1 MVEAVSTMAL
11 DSTESSSAP
20 APGTAPTKPP
30 DQAKPVSDRLYNA
43 DLAPPSTRRWKTYSI
58 FALWMNDV
66 HNIGNYTF
74 AAGLFALGLGALPA
88 FFALLLGI
96 LVVFWGMNLMGRMG
110 QKTGVPFPVMS
121 RISFGVHGAQ
131 IPALLRAIIAIAWYG
146 IQTYLA
152 SLAVMVLALRIA
164 PSLQPWTQ
172 DSILGLSSLGWVC
185 FLTLWAVQLAILS
198 FGMEVVRRFQDWA
211 GPIVWIVMLVLAVW
225 MLVLAG
231 GEIAWSPPNALSGAA
246 MWWEM
251 LGAAGLTIS
260 IYGTLM
266 LNFCDFSRFAP
277 DRRSII
283 RGNFWGLPINF
294 TAFAMVSIIVTAGS
308 FTLFGEI
315 ITDPAKIIA
324 KVPNTFVL
332 VVGAIMFA
340 VATIGVNIVA
350 NFVSPAYDLA
360 NLAPKYIDFRRGGI
374 ISAVLAVVVL
384 PWNLYSSPAVVNYFL
399 GGLGALLGPL
409 FGVIIVDYWLLRR
422 ARINVP
428 DLYTEHPDGD
438 YSYRR
443 GFNPRALAAFVPASV
458 IAIVLA
464 LVPTFE
470 PVSAFSWFFGA
481 VIAGAIYHPVADR
494 SRSFTDVDGEHLRR
508 TTTAEGIH

>member
-1 MVEAVSTMAL
+1 MSPEHAHAR
-11 DSTESSSAP
+11 TEVTSP
-20 APGTAPTKPP
+20 EPP
-30 DQAKPVSDRLYNA
+30 QPSRPLSDRLYNA
-43 DLAPPSTRRWKTYSI
+43 DLAPPAERRWKTYSI

-74 AAGLFALGLGALPA
+74 AAGLFAIGLGAIPS
-88 FFALLLGI
+88 FFALLIGI
-96 LVVFWGMNLMGRMG
+96 LIVFWGMNLMGRMG
-110 QKTGVPFPVMS
+110 QKTGVPFPVMA

-131 IPALLRAIIAIAWYG
+131 IPALIRAVIAIAWYG

-152 SLAVMVLALRIA
+152 SIAVMVLALRIDPA
-164 PSLQPWTQ
+164 LLPMTQ
-172 DSILGLSSLGWVC
+172 DSILGLSSLGWIC
-185 FLTLWAVQLAILS
+185 FVGLWVVQLVILS
-198 FGMEVVRRFQDWA
+198 FGMEIIRKFQDWA
-211 GPIVWIVMLVLAVW
+211 GPIVWIIMLVLAVW
-225 MLVLAG
+225 VMVLAG
-231 GEIAWSPPNALSGAA
+231 GQIAWNPPNVLSGSA

-260 IYGTLM
+260 TYGTLM

-277 DRRSII
+277 NTRSVI
-283 RGNFWGLPINF
+283 RGNFWGLPVNF

-308 FTLFGEI
+308 YTLFGEI

-332 VVGAIMFA
+332 VVGAVMFA
-340 VATIGVNIVA
+340 FATIGVNIVA

-360 NLAPKYIDFRRGGI
+360 NLAPKYINFRRGGI

-384 PWNLYSSPAVVNYFL
+384 PWNLYNSPTTVNYFL

-422 ARINVP
+422 QKVNVP
-428 DLYTEHPDGD
+428 DLYSDAPDAD
-438 YSYRR
+438 YAYRR
-443 GFNPRALAAFVPASV
+443 GINPRALIAFLPAAA

-464 LVPTFE
+464 LAPTFE
-470 PVSAFSWFFGA
+470 VLSAFSWVVGA
-481 VIAGAIYHPVADR
+481 VLAGVVYYLVADR
-494 SRSFTDVDGEHLRR
+494 NRTYTDVSGGHLAQN
-508 TTTAEGIH
+508 TIASGIH